1 MRSLD
6 FSSGGSFLS
15 TLLAITLVTLMGVG
29 IRLVIMATVQQRRER
44 ANRQINERLRL
55 LMAAYK
61 TLGGSFTGD
70 LSVDPAHLRELRE
83 LPGAPG
89 VEVVSSSD
97 RSRRMRDAVES
108 ALSDIILL
116 GTEEQVRLAGFAAQE
131 LVEGR
136 HIPTHDLVVSLR
148 HFIRKAL
155 DLEPVPTDLRIPRQG
170 PTRPQSSGGK
180 GRSSGSDDSRGR
192 GVGGGQRGG
201 DGDAGGGGGM
211 AGLDGEN
218 EAANDR

>member
-1 MRSLD
+1 LDDNGDVRSLD

-15 TLLAITLVTLMGVG
+15 TLLAITLVTVMGVG
-29 IRLVIMATVQQRRER
+29 IRLLIMATVQQRRER

-61 TLGGSFTGD
+61 TLGGSFTDD
-70 LSVDPAHLRELRE
+70 LSVDPAHLRERRQ

-89 VEVVSSSD
+89 VEIVSGSD

-136 HIPTHDLVVSLR
+136 HVPTHDLVVSLR
-148 HFIRKAL
+148 HFRLSAKSPFAN
-155 DLEPVPTDLRIPRQG
+155 RILLW
-170 PTRPQSSGGK
+170 
-180 GRSSGSDDSRGR
+180 
-192 GVGGGQRGG
+192 
-201 DGDAGGGGGM
+201 A
-211 AGLDGEN
+211 
-218 EAANDR
+218 